1 MLTLKQP
8 PSSTYGYRSVHDLP
22 TPPSTSRPS
31 PPLTYQEGA
40 YSKSSA
46 LSRGHSPI
54 GHLMSAPHRGL
65 PPPAAMALHAQ
76 QPAPTGVPPLA
87 HHGQPSA
94 ALSHGVHAAQQW
106 SALPPPPQ
114 QWQGAEESMRNWLLA
129 KAEEEK
135 TRQEEEKTRQE
146 SLRLEQRRVEMDMLR
161 ASLGGGIPPPMVPL
175 VFAGMAGGSLPQ
187 AALDWA
193 QQFMQHAAHGSVAQ
207 LPPPQRQHSPDHHQ
221 REGHAHYLGASSNPP
236 PGPVAYGPY
245 PASPARPRG
254 QTVTGAIGRQ
264 PSIAAQA
271 AQPSTAQMASYHQ
284 PPPPQVAAQQEP
296 SPSIY
301 FHHWQPPSSH
311 GGGSSNRPGTPSG
324 ESQRKRRSAALS
336 HQPSSEPRLRSPPA
350 FIQSSLSNPPPG
362 RRSHKRQ
369 RSDVS
374 WYRSP
379 GQAQGHL
386 ADEADGAPRARTP
399 SRGEAHIDFS
409 REPRTTE
416 SRKHSVSA
424 LLSQDASDIHHHV
437 SRPPFRST
445 LGPRTLAGET
455 REDETALR
463 DRPSS
468 PRAKGDM
475 RLRGA
480 SSAES
485 ER

>member
-8 PSSTYGYRSVHDLP
+8 PSSSYGYRSVHDLP

-31 PPLTYQEGA
+31 PPLTYQEGT
-40 YSKSSA
+40 YTKSSA
-46 LSRGHSPI
+46 FSRAHSPI

-76 QPAPTGVPPLA
+76 QPASTGVPPLA
-87 HHGQPSA
+87 HHAQPSA
-94 ALSHGVHAAQQW
+94 ALAQQTHQW

-187 AALDWA
+187 AALEWA
-193 QQFMQHAAHGSVAQ
+193 QQFMQHAAHGSSVAAQ
-207 LPPPQRQHSPDHHQ
+207 LPPPQRQHSPDHAQ
-221 REGHAHYLGASSNPP
+221 REPHAHYLGPSSNPP

-254 QTVTGAIGRQ
+254 QTVTGALGRQ

-271 AQPSTAQMASYHQ
+271 TQPSAAQITAYHQ
-284 PPPPQVAAQQEP
+284 PPQPQVAAQQES

-311 GGGSSNRPGTPSG
+311 GASSSNRPGTPSG

-336 HQPSSEPRLRSPPA
+336 QQPSSEPRLRSPPA

-379 GQAQGHL
+379 GGQAQGHL
-386 ADEADGAPRARTP
+386 ADEPDRASRARSP

-424 LLSQDASDIHHHV
+424 LLSQDASEIHHHA
-437 SRPPFRST
+437 SRTAFRST
-445 LGPRTLAGET
+445 LGPRTQ
-455 REDETALR
+455 DEPALR

-468 PRAKGDM
+468 PHAKGDM
-475 RLRGA
+475 RLRGG